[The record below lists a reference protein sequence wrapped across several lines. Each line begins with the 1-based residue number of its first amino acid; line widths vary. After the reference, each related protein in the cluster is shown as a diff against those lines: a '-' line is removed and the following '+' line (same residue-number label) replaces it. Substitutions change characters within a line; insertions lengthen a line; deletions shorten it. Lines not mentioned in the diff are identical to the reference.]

1 MDTLTDRNTPMQLN
15 RDRLHVWCA
24 SLEISS
30 LQLGELE
37 RTLDDSEITRANKFY
52 FERDRRRFVAAR
64 GMLRAILANYLETTP
79 SALRFSYNEFGKP
92 SLEGSAEI
100 RDLRFNVSHSGG
112 LVLIAVALAR
122 DVGVDIEMINPSVR
136 TDEVARSFFSPNK
149 VATLAR
155 LPQALRP
162 LGFFNCWT
170 RKEAYIKARGMGL
183 SIPLDSFDVSLNPG
197 EAAEMIRTANF
208 SYLSNWRIEHLEIN
222 SCYAAAVAAA
232 GHDWKLTRWDWP

>member
-1 MDTLTDRNTPMQLN
+1 MQLN

-136 TDEVARSFFSPNK
+136 TDEVARSFFSP
-149 VATLAR
+149 TR
-155 LPQALRP
+155 LRHSHAYRRLCGPWDSSTAGGVRKPISRLEGWGSRYRSIRLTFPSIRGKRLR
-162 LGFFNCWT
+162 
-170 RKEAYIKARGMGL
+170 
-183 SIPLDSFDVSLNPG
+183 
-197 EAAEMIRTANF
+197 
-208 SYLSNWRIEHLEIN
+208 
-222 SCYAAAVAAA
+222 
-232 GHDWKLTRWDWP
+232 